1 MQEISILKQAARRAS
16 KLADF
21 HHHHVIVDSTS
32 SLTLNVSSLPN
43 PQACFVLLDDALSA
57 TPNSQLFTDLREV
70 LICTD
75 AGEWDGMFART
86 QQALCTGRYAVAM
99 LSYETGAQL
108 HGIALNQVGET
119 ASQTGLMPSQVL
131 IFDQRHSLN
140 SEQVKAWLAQHSQS
154 HNAYSNRAAP
164 AGIAGLQNN
173 IDAVEFDTAIE
184 KIHALIAAG
193 DTYQVNFTYRLKF
206 DVFGSALA
214 LYARLRERQPVPY
227 GALIQLPD
235 GQAILSFSPELFV
248 QHRAGRLTTRP
259 MKGTAAASGDAQE
272 DQRRAEQLAADAKN
286 RAENLMIVD
295 LLRNDL
301 GRIAVT
307 GSVQVPALFS
317 VQRFSSVL
325 QMTSTIEAQLRPE
338 LTLGQ
343 IMRVLF
349 PCGSITGAPKHR
361 TMQIIQTLESAP
373 RGIYTGALG
382 WFAPPES
389 TQEVGD
395 FCLSVPI
402 RTLQLAAPEDASLL
416 TKRTGVMGVGAG
428 IVFDSVAEEEY
439 AECQL
444 KARFLTS
451 LEAPFYLFE
460 TMRAT
465 NFGCQHRVQHLARL
479 QGSAQYFG
487 FRVDLNA
494 VQEALDKF
502 CAKLAANT
510 QSRLRLTLYP
520 NGEFDLQSAELKPL
534 STPVKVLISETPC
547 RTEPLLLAHKISY
560 REQYDAG
567 WQTAEQQGAFDMLF
581 FNSNGFLTEG
591 GRSNVF
597 LRQGEKWYTPPLSD
611 GVLPG
616 VMRALVLNDARY
628 RATEKKLRLEDLR
641 TANEIILCN
650 SLRGVMSAEL
660 LRKGEG

>member
-1 MQEISILKQAARRAS
+1 
-16 KLADF
+16 
-21 HHHHVIVDSTS
+21 
-32 SLTLNVSSLPN
+32 
-43 PQACFVLLDDALSA
+43 
-57 TPNSQLFTDLREV
+57 
-70 LICTD
+70 
-75 AGEWDGMFART
+75 MFART
-86 QQALCTGRYAVAM
+86 QQALSAGRYAVAM

-108 HGIALNQVGET
+108 HGIAFAQGDEA
-119 ASQTGLMPSQVL
+119 ASQAGFMPSQVL
-131 IFDQRHSLN
+131 IFDTRHHLN
-140 SEQVKAWLAQHSQS
+140 REQVKAWLAQHSQALDGYLNS
-154 HNAYSNRAAP
+154 AGP
-164 AGIAGLQNN
+164 AGIAGMQSN
-173 IDAVEFDTAIE
+173 IAALEFNAALE

-235 GQAILSFSPELFV
+235 GQAVLSFSPELFV
-248 QHRAGRLTTRP
+248 QHRAGRLITRP

-272 DQRRAEQLAADAKN
+272 DQRRADQLAADAKN

-325 QMTSTIEAQLRPE
+325 QMTSTIEATLRPE
-338 LTLGQ
+338 LNLGQ
-343 IMRVLF
+343 IMRALF

-361 TMQIIQTLESAP
+361 TMQIIQTLETAP
-373 RGIYTGALG
+373 RGIYTGAIG
-382 WFAPPES
+382 WFAPPEP

-402 RTLQLAAPEDASLL
+402 RTLQLAAPKDASAL
-416 TKRTGVMGVGAG
+416 TKRTGMMGVGAG
-428 IVFDSVAEEEY
+428 IVFDSIAEEEY

-451 LEAPFYLFE
+451 LEAPFDLFE

-465 NFGCQHRVQHLARL
+465 HFGCQHRVQHLARL
-479 QGSAQYFG
+479 QNSAQYFG
-487 FRVDLNA
+487 FRFDVNA
-494 VQEALDKF
+494 VQNALDKF
-502 CAKLAANT
+502 CAKLAENT
-510 QSRLRLTLYP
+510 QWRLRLSLRP

-534 STPVKVLISETPC
+534 SNPVKVLISAAPC
-547 RTEPLLLAHKISY
+547 LTEPMLLAHKISY

-581 FNSNGFLTEG
+581 FNSNGCLTEG

-597 LRQGEKWYTPPLSD
+597 LRQGAKWFTPPLSD

-616 VMRALVLNDARY
+616 VMRALVLSDARY
-628 RATEKKLRLEDLR
+628 GAKEKQLRLEDLR
-641 TANEIILCN
+641 TADEIILCN
-650 SLRGVMSAEL
+650 SLRGVMSAKL
-660 LRKGEG
+660 Y

>member
-1 MQEISILKQAARRAS
+1 MCRD
-16 KLADF
+16 AD
-21 HHHHVIVDSTS
+21 
-32 SLTLNVSSLPN
+32 
-43 PQACFVLLDDALSA
+43 
-57 TPNSQLFTDLREV
+57 
-70 LICTD
+70 
-75 AGEWDGMFART
+75 EWDAMFART
-86 QQALCTGRYAVAM
+86 QQALSAGRYAVAM

-108 HGIALNQVGET
+108 HGIAFAQGDEA
-119 ASQTGLMPSQVL
+119 ASQAGFMPSQVL
-131 IFDQRHSLN
+131 IFDTRHHLN
-140 SEQVKAWLAQHSQS
+140 REQVKAWLAQHSQ
-154 HNAYSNRAAP
+154 ALDGYSNSVAP
-164 AGIAGLQNN
+164 AGISGMQSN
-173 IDAVEFDTAIE
+173 IAALEFNAALE

-206 DVFGSALA
+206 DVFGSALT

-235 GQAILSFSPELFV
+235 GQAVLSFSPELFV
-248 QHRAGRLTTRP
+248 QHRAGRLITRP

-272 DQRRAEQLAADAKN
+272 DQRRADQLAADAKN

-325 QMTSTIEAQLRPE
+325 QMTSTIEATLRPE
-338 LTLGQ
+338 LNLGQ
-343 IMRVLF
+343 IMRALF

-373 RGIYTGALG
+373 RGIYTGAIG

-389 TQEVGD
+389 AQEVGD

-402 RTLQLAAPEDASLL
+402 RTLQLAAPQKASGV

-428 IVFDSVAEEEY
+428 IVFDSVAAEEY

-451 LEAPFYLFE
+451 LEAPFDLFE

-465 NFGCQHRVQHLARL
+465 HFGCQHRVQHLARL
-479 QGSAQYFG
+479 QNSAQYFG
-487 FRVDLNA
+487 FRFDVNA
-494 VQEALDKF
+494 VQSALDKF
-502 CAKLAANT
+502 CAKLTQNT
-510 QSRLRLTLYP
+510 QWRLRLTLRP

-534 STPVKVLISETPC
+534 STPVKVLISAVPC
-547 RTEPLLLAHKISY
+547 LTEPLLLAHKISD

-581 FNSNGFLTEG
+581 FNSNGCLTEG

-597 LRQGEKWYTPPLSD
+597 LRQGAKWFTPPLSD

-616 VMRALVLNDARY
+616 VMRALVLSDARY
-628 RATEKKLRLEDLR
+628 GAKEKQLRLEDLR
-641 TANEIILCN
+641 TADEIILCN
-650 SLRGVMSAEL
+650 SLRGVMSAKL
-660 LRKGEG
+660 Y

>member
-1 MQEISILKQAARRAS
+1 M
-16 KLADF
+16 
-21 HHHHVIVDSTS
+21 DSTS
-32 SLTLNVSSLPN
+32 SLTPTVSSLPDAR
-43 PQACFVLLDDALSA
+43 ACFVLLDDALST

-70 LICTD
+70 LICSEAGDWD
-75 AGEWDGMFART
+75 AMFART
-86 QQALCTGRYAVAM
+86 QQALCAGRFALAM

-108 HGIALNQVGET
+108 HGIAFEQVNG
-119 ASQTGLMPSQVL
+119 AGPQSNIMPSQVL

-140 SEQVKAWLAQHSQS
+140 SEQVKAWLAQQS
-154 HNAYSNRAAP
+154 PGSEAYLNGAAP
-164 AGIAGLQNN
+164 AGIAGLRNN
-173 IDAVEFDTAIE
+173 IDAVEFAAALE

-193 DTYQVNFTYRLKF
+193 DTYQVNFTYRLNF

-235 GQAILSFSPELFV
+235 GQAVLSFSPELFV
-248 QHRAGRLTTRP
+248 QHRAGRLVTRP

-325 QMTSTIEAQLRPE
+325 QMTSTIEAHVRPE
-338 LTLGQ
+338 LPLGQ
-343 IMRVLF
+343 IMRALF

-361 TMQIIQTLESAP
+361 TMEIIQALESAP
-373 RGIYTGALG
+373 RGIYTGAIG
-382 WFAPPES
+382 WFAPPEP

-402 RTLQLAAPEDASLL
+402 RTLQLAAPKDASAR
-416 TKRTGVMGVGAG
+416 TKRIGVMGVGAG

-460 TMRAT
+460 TMRASS
-465 NFGCQHRVQHLARL
+465 FGCQHRAQHLARL

-487 FRVDLNA
+487 FHFDMQA
-494 VQEALDKF
+494 VQDAVDKY
-502 CAKLAANT
+502 CAQLAENT
-510 QSRLRLTLYP
+510 QWRLRLSLHP
-520 NGEFDLQSAELKPL
+520 NGMFDLQSAELKPL
-534 STPVKVLISETPC
+534 STPIKVIISEVPC

-567 WQTAEQQGAFDMLF
+567 WQAAEKQGAFDMLF
-581 FNSNGFLTEG
+581 FNTNGFLTEG

-597 LRQGEKWYTPPLSD
+597 IRQGAKWFTPPLSD

-628 RATEKKLRLEDLR
+628 RATEKQLRLEDLR
-641 TANEIILCN
+641 TADEIILCN
-650 SLRGVMSAEL
+650 SMRGVMSAQCIN
-660 LRKGEG
+660 

>member
-1 MQEISILKQAARRAS
+1 MLPTDVSILLDA
-16 KLADF
+16 
-21 HHHHVIVDSTS
+21 
-32 SLTLNVSSLPN
+32 
-43 PQACFVLLDDALSA
+43 QACFVLLDDALST

-70 LICTD
+70 LICRE
-75 AGEWDGMFART
+75 AGEWDAMFERA
-86 QQALCTGRYAVAM
+86 QQGLCTGRYAVAL

-108 HGIALNQVGET
+108 HGIALEQVNEP
-119 ASQTGLMPSQVL
+119 ASRLDVMPSQVL

-140 SEQVKAWLAQHSQS
+140 SEQVKAWLAQHSQG
-154 HNAYSNRAAP
+154 HDAYSNRAAP
-164 AGIAGLQNN
+164 AGIAGLQKN
-173 IDAVEFDTAIE
+173 IDAVEFDAAIE

-193 DTYQVNFTYRLKF
+193 DTYQVNFTYRLNF
-206 DVFGSALA
+206 DVFGSAVA

-227 GALIQLPD
+227 GALIQMPD

-248 QHRAGRLTTRP
+248 QHSAGRLTTRP

-272 DQRRAEQLAADAKN
+272 DQRRAEQLASDAKN

-307 GSVQVPALFS
+307 GSVQVPSLFS

-338 LTLGQ
+338 LPLGQ
-343 IMRVLF
+343 IMRALF

-361 TMQIIQTLESAP
+361 TMQIIQSLESAP
-373 RGIYTGALG
+373 RGIYTGAIG
-382 WFAPPES
+382 WFAPPEAM
-389 TQEVGD
+389 QEVGD

-402 RTLQLAAPEDASLL
+402 RTLQLAAPEHANPVA
-416 TKRTGVMGVGAG
+416 KRTGIMGVGAG
-428 IVFDSVAEEEY
+428 IVFDSVSQEEY

-465 NFGCQHRVQHLARL
+465 SFGCQHRVQHLARL

-487 FRVDLNA
+487 FRFDLNA
-494 VQEALDKF
+494 VHDAVDKF
-502 CAKLAANT
+502 CAKLAENM
-510 QSRLRLTLYP
+510 QWRLRLTLHP
-520 NGEFDLQSAELKPL
+520 NGETDLQSAELKPL

-547 RTEPLLLAHKISY
+547 LTEPLLLGHKISY

-597 LRQGEKWYTPPLSD
+597 LRQGSKWFTPPLSD

-628 RATEKKLRLEDLR
+628 RATEKQLRLEDLR
-641 TANEIILCN
+641 TADEIILCN
-650 SLRGVMSAEL
+650 SLRGVMSAQCIN
-660 LRKGEG
+660 